1 MEVMGSSAA
10 LIFNTLT
17 GIYLLAILLRFLLQV
32 ARADFY
38 NPMSQAVFRITDPMV
53 RIFRSFIPGY
63 KGIDFSSLILA
74 LVVEAMAICVLI
86 ILYGGSIPSV
96 GFIVTWAFVG
106 VLHFM
111 IMVYYYAIIGSII
124 MSFVMM
130 FSGNMSPHP
139 ILRLV
144 WQLTEPVMAPI
155 RKIIPSMGG
164 LDFSPIFIFISIG
177 LIRNF
182 IYQTFGVSEQIAL
195 VVIGL

>member
-1 MEVMGSSAA
+1 MGSSAA

>member
-38 NPMSQAVFRITDPMV
+38 NPVSQAVFRITDPMV